1 MECRELVIKKI
12 PIIKYFMVFN
22 YDENKII
29 TLELPVLPLNEFKI
43 LIALR
48 SHLNTPT

>member
-1 MECRELVIKKI
+1 MSGISNKKNT
-12 PIIKYFMVFN
+12 IIKYFMVLN
-22 YDENKII
+22 HNKDKII
-29 TLELPVLPLNEFKI
+29 TLELPVLPLNAFKI